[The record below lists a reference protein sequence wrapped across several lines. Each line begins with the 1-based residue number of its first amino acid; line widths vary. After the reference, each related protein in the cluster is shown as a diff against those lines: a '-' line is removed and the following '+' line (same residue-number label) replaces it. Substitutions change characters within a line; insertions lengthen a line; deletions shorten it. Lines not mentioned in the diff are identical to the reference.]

1 MPAAPDAFL
10 YVFDQQGHV
19 GWPKCSGG
27 HERTS
32 RQIAASRLDRGQA
45 GVTGGLACHQQEV
58 EPRSA
63 EVSLAWHQLLKG
75 RISTLGQQAKIT
87 ATAVQPST
95 TQDFISP
102 RPLSIVEI
110 TQSVALRLLERHNI
124 MGHGAPSFQ

>member
-1 MPAAPDAFL
+1 M
-10 YVFDQQGHV
+10 
-19 GWPKCSGG
+19 
-27 HERTS
+27 
-32 RQIAASRLDRGQA
+32 
-45 GVTGGLACHQQEV
+45 TGGLACHQHGDGQ
-58 EPRSA
+58 RSVG
-63 EVSLAWHQLLKG
+63 VSLAWHQLLKG

-110 TQSVALRLLERHNI
+110 TQSVVLRLLERHNI